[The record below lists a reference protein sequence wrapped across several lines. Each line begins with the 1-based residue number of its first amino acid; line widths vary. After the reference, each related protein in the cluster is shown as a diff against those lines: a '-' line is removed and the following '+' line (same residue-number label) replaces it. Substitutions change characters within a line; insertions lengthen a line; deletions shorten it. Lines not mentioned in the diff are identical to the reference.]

1 VLGDRVPHLHVHV
14 VPPYRGAPSK
24 YWGVHVDE
32 WPDAPRGGPKEI
44 EAICE
49 RLRYYLK

>member
-1 VLGDRVPHLHVHV
+1 VPHLHIHI
-14 VPPYRGAPSK
+14 VPRYPGAPPK
-24 YWGVHVDE
+24 YWEVHVDE

-44 EAICE
+44 EAISE